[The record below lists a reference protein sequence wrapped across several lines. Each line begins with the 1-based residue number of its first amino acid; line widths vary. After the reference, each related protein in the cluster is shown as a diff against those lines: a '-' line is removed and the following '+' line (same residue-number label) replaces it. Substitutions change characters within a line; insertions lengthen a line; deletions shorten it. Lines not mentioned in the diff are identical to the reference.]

1 ATEGYTA
8 NEGKLTYEA
17 GVGSNTFVSKYVVMT
32 EKTPITPMK
41 KYFETLTAEVT
52 PIEDQKSGYGVKT
65 DVTFKYE
72 NELGVDSDY
81 ATSIPTSE
89 FTISVPTVLKERF
102 LDYTVEGD
110 NFLVPLD
117 KDEST
122 NRGEDLLTIES
133 KFQFP
138 HMNVE
143 RQTGHIFT
151 DEQVAIGNPNI
162 KHDIRDGG
170 NKLYTPIWAEIG
182 DYEVKYTS
190 EEIGAN
196 KISYELKDVFN
207 IYAQMMLT
215 LDSETMDKDE
225 IVFMPINAENP
236 FANGKPDNWTDED
249 VEWLKY

>member
-1 ATEGYTA
+1 LDSKKYTAQDLPRTIEIKIPADKLEKNNYKMYTVRLTEFDDVDFKVPATRDSLATEGYTA

-122 NRGEDLLTIES
+122 NRGE
-133 KFQFP
+133 
-138 HMNVE
+138 
-143 RQTGHIFT
+143 
-151 DEQVAIGNPNI
+151 
-162 KHDIRDGG
+162 
-170 NKLYTPIWAEIG
+170 
-182 DYEVKYTS
+182 
-190 EEIGAN
+190 
-196 KISYELKDVFN
+196 
-207 IYAQMMLT
+207 
-215 LDSETMDKDE
+215 
-225 IVFMPINAENP
+225 
-236 FANGKPDNWTDED
+236 
-249 VEWLKY
+249 